1 MQWAADVCQSPFCM
15 WGMREQ
21 FCCSCIRWITSSPVN
36 MPYGKAI
43 SCHNASSKMEIPTL
57 LVFDLL
63 IMHISRELTRRLL
76 CKMHRERCF
85 LTGKPTV
92 SDSTPMC
99 NPLEELRS
107 VESDQSPLTLFRVT
121 WSPFSRAIVVDR
133 TSPSQMAQ

>member
-15 WGMREQ
+15 WIMREQ
-21 FCCSCIRWITSSPVN
+21 FCCSDCRRIASSPANV
-36 MPYGKAI
+36 PYGKAI

-63 IMHISRELTRRLL
+63 IMHISRELVRRLL
-76 CKMHRERCF
+76 YGAHRND
-85 LTGKPTV
+85 V
-92 SDSTPMC
+92 SKEADG
-99 NPLEELRS
+99 LRQH
-107 VESDQSPLTLFRVT
+107 SDVQSGRRTTKCGIGPVPLTLFRVT